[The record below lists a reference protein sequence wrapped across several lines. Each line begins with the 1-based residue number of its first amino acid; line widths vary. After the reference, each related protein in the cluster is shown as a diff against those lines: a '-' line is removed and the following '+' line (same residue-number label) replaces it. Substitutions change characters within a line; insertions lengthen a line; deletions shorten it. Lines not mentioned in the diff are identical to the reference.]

1 VYSSQE
7 CIIDQTL
14 ASVTDIHKALSN
26 EPAVSLFRSIAMGK
40 SDPELLKSD
49 LKLSPKQYY
58 SRLAA
63 LSNCYLVKKRSGKLT
78 LTSFG
83 KLVYDTES
91 TIEKGLQDLVKLK
104 VLDSLELDGNLS
116 KQESNSIMN
125 ALLQNNEIKAILGKK
140 LTI

>member
-1 VYSSQE
+1 
-7 CIIDQTL
+7 
-14 ASVTDIHKALSN
+14 
-26 EPAVSLFRSIAMGK
+26 MGK

-49 LKLSPKQYY
+49 LKLSRKQYY
-58 SRLAA
+58 SRLSA
-63 LSNCYLVKKRSGKLT
+63 LSKCYLVKKGSGKLT

>member
-1 VYSSQE
+1 M
-7 CIIDQTL
+7 
-14 ASVTDIHKALSN
+14 ASIADIHKALSN
-26 EPAVSLFRSIAMGK
+26 DPAVSLFRSIAIGNY
-40 SDPELLKSD
+40 DPELLKSD
-49 LKLSPKQYY
+49 LNLSSKQYY

-63 LSNCYLVKKRSGKLT
+63 LSKCYLVKKRSGKLT

-83 KLVYDTES
+83 KLVYDAES
-91 TIEKGLQDLVKLK
+91 TIEKGFQDLVKLK

-116 KQESNSIMN
+116 KQESDSIMN

>member
-1 VYSSQE
+1 M
-7 CIIDQTL
+7 
-14 ASVTDIHKALSN
+14 ASVTDIYKALSN
-26 EPAVSLFRSIAMGK
+26 DHAVSLFRSIAMGK

-63 LSNCYLVKKRSGKLT
+63 LSKCYLVKKRSGKLT

-83 KLVYDTES
+83 KLVYDAES
-91 TIEKGLQDLVKLK
+91 TLEKGLQDLVKLK
-104 VLDSLELDGNLS
+104 VLDSLELDSNLS
-116 KQESNSIMN
+116 KQESDSIMN
-125 ALLQNNEIKAILGKK
+125 TLLQNNEIKAILGKK